1 MIDDI
6 EVERKFI
13 INNVSIEENNDNE
26 IILEM

>member
-13 INNVSIEENNDNE
+13 INNVSIEENIDNE